1 MLAFP
6 GLPLGGFLALVMVG
20 SMEGA
25 VSGALGGALAG
36 AVIGAAQ
43 VWRQTLRT
51 RPGGSPLTLFTQV
64 PARSSMLMASALGTA
79 AIKL

>member
-6 GLPLGGFLALVMVG
+6 GLPLGEFLALVVVG
-20 SMEGA
+20 SMEEA

-43 VWRQTLRT
+43 VWRQTLRV
-51 RPGGSPLTLFTQV
+51 RPGASPLTLFTQV
-64 PARSSMLMASALGTA
+64 PARSRAVCLWLAP
-79 AIKL
+79 